1 MVGDRQG
8 VGDRSGMG
16 DRQGLKRQA
25 GVVDIDRGWEPGV
38 CGGSQSGVEGD
49 RQVWWETGVV
59 GDRQV

>member
-1 MVGDRQG
+1 
-8 VGDRSGMG
+8 MG

-25 GVVDIDRGWEPGV
+25 GVVDIDRGWETGV
-38 CGGSQSGVEGD
+38 CVGRQSGVEGD